1 MKLTKNHIITQVIK
15 VSFSTQV
22 KNELSRII
30 PEDKNVR
37 IAELAALI
45 RMSGSLQLMGYNKLS
60 FKVVTE
66 NAAIARKVFS
76 LLKMCFNIHVEI
88 QVKKNKNLKK
98 NNTYF
103 LFVSYEQGA
112 NDILVEIGILK
123 KDGKDYTIQSDI
135 PEFFISDEKS
145 KRAYIRGAFLGGGSI
160 SDPEKTYHMEFVTVD
175 DELST
180 YIRNLLNTYDF
191 NAKIVPRKNT
201 YVVYIKESNNI
212 SDLLNIMGAHNA
224 LFQLEDVKI
233 MKQMRNDVNRIVNCE
248 TANLTKTVNASMRQI
263 EAINYLINTLGIDYL
278 PESLQEIAELRVEY
292 EDLSLKELGEML
304 DKPLGKSGVNHRL
317 KKIEDIA
324 NELKEGRK

>member
-1 MKLTKNHIITQVIK
+1 MIAQVIK

-30 PEDKNVR
+30 SEEKKIR
-37 IAELAALI
+37 IAELAAII

-66 NAAIARKVFS
+66 NAAIARKVFT
-76 LLKMCFNIHVEI
+76 LLKVCFNINVEI
-88 QVKKNKNLKK
+88 QVKRNKNLKK

-123 KDGKDYTIQSDI
+123 KSGKDFTIQSDI
-135 PEFFISDEKS
+135 PELFTSDEKS

-180 YIRNLLNTYDF
+180 YIKNLLNTYDF

-201 YVVYIKESNNI
+201 YVVYVKESNNI

-248 TANLTKTVNASMRQI
+248 TANLTKTVIASMRQV
-263 EAINYLINTLGIDYL
+263 EAINHIINTRGLDYL
-278 PESLQEIAELRVEY
+278 PENLQEIAQLRIEY

-304 DKPLGKSGVNHRL
+304 GTPLGKSGVNHRL
-317 KKIEDIA
+317 RRIEDMA